1 MSLRLREG
9 ERDEAG
15 VVVTVHFS
23 RLGDDMRTLS
33 VLFLSSSKKTFIMT
47 MSPVERV
54 WHEAS
59 LFCPLLAG
67 GGGVRLLI
75 CLPLFTLLLLLR
87 VKSAAVD
94 RLEL

>member
-9 ERDEAG
+9 EKNAAIK
-15 VVVTVHFS
+15 VVTVHFS

-47 MSPVERV
+47 ISPVERV
-54 WHEAS
+54 WQEAS
-59 LFCPLLAG
+59 LLCPLLPG

-75 CLPLFTLLLLLR
+75 CLPLLTLLRLR
-87 VKSAAVD
+87 DMSAAVD